1 MDPPA
6 LLDPILTTLHSY
18 YQVPECL
25 DLLDPDPYKNGE
37 KSDHRIVVSRPIN
50 VIKNRSGREVRKV
63 KFRPFPQ
70 SGMLKMKEWFI
81 DQSWEEVSKAESSHE
96 KAKVFQNIL
105 MEVLDQ
111 IYPEKIRMIS
121 SDDQPWISH
130 RLKVMDRKRK
140 RIFHTERRS
149 EKWKKMNKLFKKEVK
164 RAKAQFYK
172 NTIADLKQKNPGQW
186 YSCLKRI
193 TSHDQMN
200 QQINIEEIS
209 HLPDQ
214 EQAEIIA
221 DKFSSIPNLY
231 QPLKTEDVS
240 VPPFSAKDVPQF
252 KPSQV
257 WLLLTQLKTNKST
270 VPGDFPAKLI
280 KQFAAYIAEP
290 LADIINTSVR
300 WGEYPKMYKY
310 EVCTPVPKS
319 FPTQTT
325 S

>member
-1 MDPPA
+1 
-6 LLDPILTTLHSY
+6 
-18 YQVPECL
+18 
-25 DLLDPDPYKNGE
+25 
-37 KSDHRIVVSRPIN
+37 
-50 VIKNRSGREVRKV
+50 
-63 KFRPFPQ
+63 
-70 SGMLKMKEWFI
+70 
-81 DQSWEEVSKAESSHE
+81 
-96 KAKVFQNIL
+96 
-105 MEVLDQ
+105 
-111 IYPEKIRMIS
+111 
-121 SDDQPWISH
+121 
-130 RLKVMDRKRK
+130 MDRKRK
-140 RIFHTERRS
+140 RIFQTERRS

-231 QPLKTEDVS
+231 QPLKTEDVI
-240 VPPFSAKDVPQF
+240 VPPFSAKDVSQF

-257 WLLLTQLKTNKST
+257 WLLLTHLKTNKST

-280 KQFAAYIAEP
+280 KRFTAYIAEP

-300 WGEYPKMYKY
+300 
-310 EVCTPVPKS
+310 
-319 FPTQTT
+319 
-325 S
+325 